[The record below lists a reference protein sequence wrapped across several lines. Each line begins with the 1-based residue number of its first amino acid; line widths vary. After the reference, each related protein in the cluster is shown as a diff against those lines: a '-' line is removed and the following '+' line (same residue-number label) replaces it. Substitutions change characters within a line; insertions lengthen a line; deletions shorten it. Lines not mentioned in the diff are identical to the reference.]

1 MCLTDIGR
9 MIYLTELFRMSPII
23 KVFGEELFAIKET
36 NSGNELEMFLFYQI
50 FFCLFGKSF
59 SQLYVSAFAPNY
71 VACKYENVII
81 IISELNGL
89 AV

>member
-1 MCLTDIGR
+1 
-9 MIYLTELFRMSPII
+9 MSPII

-36 NSGNELEMFLFYQI
+36 NSGNELEMFFFI
-50 FFCLFGKSF
+50 KFFFCLFGKSF
-59 SQLYVSAFAPNY
+59 SQLYVSAFTPNY
-71 VACKYENVII
+71 IACKYENVII

>member
-1 MCLTDIGR
+1 
-9 MIYLTELFRMSPII
+9 MSPII

-36 NSGNELEMFLFYQI
+36 NSGNELEMFFFYQI
-50 FFCLFGKSF
+50 FFCLF
-59 SQLYVSAFAPNY
+59 VSAFAPNY